1 MLGVLVGFAIIAA
14 VILVG
19 YIVGRSGVLG
29 ERAGFVLGRLAF
41 YVLAPCLLFTT
52 LADADV
58 HALFS
63 SLLFVSLTAAVV
75 SAGVFVVIARAFW
88 KRPVSET
95 VVGALGSGYVNANNI
110 GIPVAVYVLGDA
122 ATSAPVILLQLLLFA
137 PIALTILD
145 VQARGHAS
153 IRRILL
159 GPVTNPIILGS
170 LLGVLLSIFQVRLPD
185 AVMEPFHLIGAAAVP
200 VVLISF
206 GMSLHGTRP
215 LAPGSARRD
224 VILASTLKLTLMPIV
239 AWLVGSFVFGLSGH
253 RLFAVVVLAALPAA
267 QNVFNY
273 AQRYDRGV
281 ILARDVVLITTAL
294 SLPVLLVIAAL
305 LAPAG

>member
-29 ERAGFVLGRLAF
+29 ERGGFVLGRLAF

-63 SLLFVSLTAAVV
+63 SLLFVSLIAAVV
-75 SAGVFVVIARAFW
+75 SAGVFVVVARALW

-215 LAPGSARRD
+215 LAPGSSRRE
-224 VILASTLKLTLMPIV
+224 VILASTLKLTLMPLV

-305 LAPAG
+305 LAPPG

>member
-1 MLGVLVGFAIIAA
+1 MLGVLVGFAIIAT
-14 VILVG
+14 VILAG

-29 ERAGFVLGRLAF
+29 ERAGFTLSRLAF
-41 YVLAPCLLFTT
+41 FVLMPCLLFTT
-52 LADADV
+52 LAEADV

-63 SLLFVSLTAAVV
+63 SLLVV
-75 SAGVFVVIARAFW
+75 SVIAAGAAAGLFVLIARVLW
-88 KRPVSET
+88 KRPVAET

-110 GIPVAVYVLGDA
+110 GVPVAAYVLGDA
-122 ATSAPVILLQLLLFA
+122 AISAPVILFQLLVFA
-137 PIALTILD
+137 PVTLTILD
-145 VQARGHAS
+145 AQSRGHVS

-170 LLGVLLSIFQVRLPD
+170 VLGVLLSVFQVRLPE

-206 GMSLHGTRP
+206 GMSLHGSRP
-215 LAPGSARRD
+215 LAPGSSRRD
-224 VILASTLKLTLMPIV
+224 VILASTLKLAVMPVV
-239 AWLVGSFVFGLSGH
+239 AWLVGGPLFGLEGH
-253 RLFAVVVLAALPAA
+253 ALFAVVVLAALPAA

-281 ILARDVVLITTAL
+281 VMARDIVLITTAL
-294 SLPVLLVIAAL
+294 SLPTLLVVAAL
-305 LAPAG
+305 LAPGG

>member
-29 ERAGFVLGRLAF
+29 ERGGFTLGRLAF
-41 YVLAPCLLFTT
+41 FVLMPCLLFTT
-52 LADADV
+52 LAEADV

-63 SLLFVSLTAAVV
+63 SLLVV
-75 SAGVFVVIARAFW
+75 SVIAAAAAAGLFVLVARVIW
-88 KRPVSET
+88 KRPVAET

-110 GIPVAVYVLGDA
+110 GVPVAAYVLGDA
-122 ATSAPVILLQLLLFA
+122 AISAPVILFQLLVFA
-137 PIALTILD
+137 PVTLAILD
-145 VQARGHAS
+145 AQSRGHVS

-215 LAPGSARRD
+215 LAPGSSRRD

>member
-1 MLGVLVGFAIIAA
+1 MGTARQAITIWTLAA
-14 VILVG
+14 
-19 YIVGRSGVLG
+19 R
-29 ERAGFVLGRLAF
+29 RLEAT
-41 YVLAPCLLFTT
+41 APDVYCLLGQ
-52 LADADV
+52 DV
-58 HALFS
+58 VPVEVFEESEAWQDFS
-63 SLLFVSLTAAVV
+63 RHH
-75 SAGVFVVIARAFW
+75 I
-88 KRPVSET
+88 
-95 VVGALGSGYVNANNI
+95 GA
-110 GIPVAVYVLGDA
+110 
-122 ATSAPVILLQLLLFA
+122 
-137 PIALTILD
+137 
-145 VQARGHAS
+145 
-153 IRRILL
+153 
-159 GPVTNPIILGS
+159 
-170 LLGVLLSIFQVRLPD
+170 
-185 AVMEPFHLIGAAAVP
+185 FHLIGAAAVP

-224 VILASTLKLTLMPIV
+224 VILASTLKLTLMPLA
-239 AWLVGSFVFGLSGH
+239 AWLVGGVVFGLSGH